1 MPGKKGSQKR
11 HRRYRKRCSR
21 AYRNKMIMGGDG
33 AGYAQAVYGGID
45 GQHAASPATN
55 VIAMNA
61 QAAAAMRGGDASPNA
76 ATIGGLSPAPM
87 MGGRRRR
94 RKGGNPIL
102 TDLAVPAVLLVANQ
116 AMSRRRRSSSK
127 RRSHRRHRR

>member
-1 MPGKKGSQKR
+1 
-11 HRRYRKRCSR
+11 
-21 AYRNKMIMGGDG
+21 MIMGGD
-33 AGYAQAVYGGID
+33 ASNYAQSVYGGI
-45 GQHAASPATN
+45 GQQHAASDSTN

-61 QAAAAMRGGDASPNA
+61 QAAASIRGGDAAPSEA
-76 ATIGGLSPAPM
+76 AINGMSPALV

-94 RKGGNPIL
+94 KKGGNPIL

-116 AMSRRRRSSSK
+116 AMTKHRRTSSK

>member
-1 MPGKKGSQKR
+1 MPAKKGSQKR
-11 HRRYRKRCSR
+11 HRRHRKRCST

-33 AGYAQAVYGGID
+33 SGYAQAVYGGI
-45 GQHAASPATN
+45 GQQHAASDSTN
-55 VIAMNA
+55 VISMNA
-61 QAAAAMRGGDASPNA
+61 QAAAAMRGGDATPSEA
-76 ATIGGLSPAPM
+76 SISGVSPALI

-94 RKGGNPIL
+94 KKGGNPIL

-116 AMSRRRRSSSK
+116 VMTRNRRGSSK